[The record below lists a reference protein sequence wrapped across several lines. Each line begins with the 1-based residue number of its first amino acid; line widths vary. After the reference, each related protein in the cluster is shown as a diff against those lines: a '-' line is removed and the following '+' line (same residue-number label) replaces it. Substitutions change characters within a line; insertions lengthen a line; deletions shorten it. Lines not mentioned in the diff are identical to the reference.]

1 MDYYDILCISKES
14 TDDQIRKAYY
24 KMALKW
30 HPDKNK
36 SDEAKH
42 KFQELSIAYQV
53 LSDVNMRSDYDLYG
67 TTPTAFKSPNE
78 LFSELFSGFDPKLNK
93 FLTTTLSNIT
103 NSIIDDKNKN
113 VWDIINNIDHNK
125 IIEESGD
132 VIKYLLKNSLSK
144 IKQNIKQEQ
153 VYTLTLN
160 YDSIDAENEINI
172 PLDFSRKYTH
182 ISLIINM
189 DNDIKKYILD
199 LEYGDHTITID
210 DTNYIFYFIDKFPK
224 GYLRHNMHD
233 LVLEYD
239 INFKYKTTGFFFDFP
254 YSKEHIKINI
264 TFNNNS
270 NIVKIPDGGLL
281 HNNCFGNLYI
291 IFKFALD
298 YEKEEVLSKTG
309 YKIYDTIDPLTL
321 IQ

>member
-42 KFQELSIAYQV
+42 KFQEISIAYQV
-53 LSDVNMRSDYDLYG
+53 LSNANMRSDYDLYG

-160 YDSIDAENEINI
+160 YDSLDAENEINI

-182 ISLIINM
+182 IFLIINM

-199 LEYGDHTITID
+199 LEYEEHTITID
-210 DTNYIFYFIDKFPK
+210 NKNYAFYFIDKLPN
-224 GYLRHNMHD
+224 GYIRNRLYD
-233 LVLEYD
+233 LVIEYD
-239 INFKYKTTGFFFDFP
+239 INLKYKITGFFFDYP
-254 YSKEHIKINI
+254 YTNENININI

-270 NIVKIPDGGLL
+270 NIVKISEKGLL
-281 HNNCFGNLYI
+281 HNNFYGDLYI
-291 IFKFALD
+291 IFKFSSD
-298 YEKEEVLSKTG
+298 EKKEEILPKTG
-309 YKIYDTIDPLTL
+309 YPVYDTIDPFTL
-321 IQ
+321 I